1 MPQMIIS
8 SDIPEITKDDVLELY
23 DRLYHFFSDCG
34 ADSRAHPIWAIDL
47 KDIIYETLGVDV
59 NM

>member
-8 SDIPEITKDDVLELY
+8 SDIPEITKDDVLNLY
-23 DRLYHFFSDCG
+23 DRIFHFMQDCG
-34 ADSRAHPIWAIDL
+34 VSWREHRIWDIEL
-47 KDIIYETLGVDV
+47 KDIFYETLGVDV

>member
-23 DRLYHFFSDCG
+23 DRLFHFMGDWGVSWKEQ
-34 ADSRAHPIWAIDL
+34 RIWDIDL

>member
-23 DRLYHFFSDCG
+23 DRLFNFMQDCG
-34 ADSRAHPIWAIDL
+34 VSWKEHRVWDIDL